1 MNKYTAAIIAITAVL
16 YGVAMSVIMAAG
28 ILWAVNS
35 IFGTQYE
42 MNLYTYII
50 ITVITMVVH
59 VSSKNAT
66 N

>member
-1 MNKYTAAIIAITAVL
+1 MNKYTAAIVAITAVL
-16 YGVAMSVIMAAG
+16 YGIAISIIMAAG

-35 IFGTQYE
+35 IFGTQFE

-50 ITVITMVVH
+50 ITAITMLVH
-59 VSSKNAT
+59 VSSRNAT